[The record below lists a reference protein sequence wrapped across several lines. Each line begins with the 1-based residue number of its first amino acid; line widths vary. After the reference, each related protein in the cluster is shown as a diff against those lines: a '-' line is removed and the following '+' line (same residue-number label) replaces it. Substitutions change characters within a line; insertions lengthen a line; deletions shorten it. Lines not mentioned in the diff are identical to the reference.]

1 MASPGAGV
9 PELHGQ
15 LREHLGERGV
25 VAMSVMTAIILF
37 SALGA
42 VICTK
47 ARAAGP
53 ALFFGALAVAL
64 LSATPVGAQLREFFV
79 VMAEQAG
86 RAAAESGGAR

>member
-1 MASPGAGV
+1 V
-9 PELHGQ
+9 I
-15 LREHLGERGV
+15 
-25 VAMSVMTAIILF
+25 AMSVMTAIILF

-53 ALFFGALAVAL
+53 ALFFGVVAVAL
-64 LSATPVGAQLREFFV
+64 FSATPAGAGFREFFAT
-79 VMAEQAG
+79 MAEQAG